1 MPSEFDIIRQYFT
14 PSSISQTRDDVVLG
28 IGDDAAILDISEHH
42 QQHQLVQSVDTL
54 VAGVHF
60 PIETS
65 PQDIAY
71 KALAVNLSDMAAMGA
86 EPAWFTLAITLP
98 DADEKWLQAFSE
110 SLSIIAK
117 QYNVQLIG
125 GDTTNGSLCIS
136 ITINGFVPTGK
147 ALTRN
152 KAQVADKIYVS
163 GTIGDA
169 ALALA
174 AWQGQC
180 LLREE
185 SIGYLQ
191 QRLNRP
197 KPQIELGLLLSEYAS
212 SCIDISDGLIAD
224 LEHITDNSNV
234 GAGIILEKI
243 PLSKEFKLNLTD
255 DALIVPL
262 VLSGG
267 DDYELC
273 FTIPL
278 DKQAE
283 FEKLAKDNNFRVT
296 CIGEIESQKGVRC
309 FLNNEEIEL
318 QEIGYQHFYNNEM

>member
-28 IGDDAAILDISEHH
+28 IGDDAAILDVSRHH

-98 DADEKWLQAFSE
+98 DADEKWLKDFSE
-110 SLSIIAK
+110 SLSSTAK
-117 QYNVQLIG
+117 HYNVQLIG
-125 GDTTNGSLCIS
+125 GDTTNGPLCIS
-136 ITINGFVPTGK
+136 ITINGFVPIGK

-152 KAQVADKIYVS
+152 NAQAADKVYVS

-180 LLREE
+180 LLCEE
-185 SIGYLQ
+185 SVDYLQ

-224 LEHITDNSNV
+224 LKHIADSSDV
-234 GAGIILEKI
+234 GATIYFENI
-243 PLSKEFKLNLTD
+243 PLSKEFNLNLTD
-255 DALIVPL
+255 EILITSL

-273 FTIPL
+273 FTIPSG
-278 DKQAE
+278 KQAD
-283 FEKLAKDNNFRVT
+283 FEKEINKKNILAT
-296 CIGEIESQKGVRC
+296 CIGEIESTPGVRC
-309 FLNNEEIEL
+309 IKDNKEIDI
-318 QEIGYQHFYNNEM
+318 QGTGYQHFIDN

>member
-14 PSSISQTRDDVVLG
+14 PSSISQMRDDVVLG

-71 KALAVNLSDMAAMGA
+71 KALAVKLRYMPAMGA
-86 EPAWFTLAITLP
+86 QPAWFTLAITLP
-98 DADEKWLQAFSE
+98 DADEKWLKAFSE

-117 QYNVQLIG
+117 KYNVQLIG
-125 GDTTNGSLCIS
+125 GDTTNGHLCIS

-147 ALTRN
+147 ALTRH

-212 SCIDISDGLIAD
+212 SCIDVSDGLIAD
-224 LEHITDNSNV
+224 LKHITDSSDV
-234 GAGIILEKI
+234 GATIYFENI
-243 PLSKEFKLNLTD
+243 PLSKVFNLNLTD
-255 DALIVPL
+255 NALIVPL

-273 FTIPL
+273 FTIPT

-283 FEKLAKDNNFRVT
+283 FEKVAKENNFPIT
-296 CIGEIESQKGVRC
+296 CIGEIESQPGVRC
-309 FLNNEEIEL
+309 IKDNKEIDI
-318 QEIGYQHFYNNEM
+318 QGTGYQHF

>member
-14 PSSISQTRDDVVLG
+14 SAVVRDDVVLG
-28 IGDDAAILDISEHH
+28 IGDDAAVLTVPSGY
-42 QQHQLVQSVDTL
+42 QLVQSVDTL

-60 PIETS
+60 PLETS

-98 DADEKWLQAFSE
+98 NDNVKWLKNFSE
-110 SLSIIAK
+110 SLSQLAK
-117 QYNVQLIG
+117 KYNVQLVG
-125 GDTTNGSLCIS
+125 GDTTNGPLCIS
-136 ITINGFVPTGK
+136 ITINGFAPKGK
-147 ALTRN
+147 ALTRDN
-152 KAQVADKIYVS
+152 AQVGDKVYVS

-180 LLREE
+180 LL
-185 SIGYLQ
+185 SDGSALYLNN
-191 QRLNRP
+191 RLNKP
-197 KPQIELGLLLSEYAS
+197 TPQIELGLLLRDYAS

-224 LEHITDNSNV
+224 LGHITDKSDV
-234 GAGIILEKI
+234 GAKIDFDKI
-243 PLSKEFKLNLTD
+243 PRSKEFNINLTD
-255 DALIVPL
+255 QTLITPL

-273 FTIPL
+273 FTIPFINQTGFE
-278 DKQAE
+278 DIIKQ
-283 FEKLAKDNNFRVT
+283 KNISVT
-296 CIGEIESQKGVRC
+296 CIGETDSQSGVRC
-309 FLNNEEIEL
+309 IKDNKEL
-318 QEIGYQHFYNNEM
+318 DIQELGYQHFNS